1 MGYVDYSAA
10 DWKSYAEAHIT
21 GRTSVSGTNGLF
33 SATKMADDMNPKK
46 LRNVT
51 QYLRNVRITL
61 RNVSVASDHMKYASF
76 PIY

>member
-10 DWKSYAEAHIT
+10 DWKNYAEAHIT

-46 LRNVT
+46 LRNAT
-51 QYLRNVRITL
+51 QCLRNVRRIL
-61 RNVSVASDHMKYASF
+61 RNVSLASDHVKCTSF
-76 PIY
+76 IIY